1 MYYFWFFDFPNYGL
15 NHLETSNKKHL
26 HKSPPPKKSG
36 GLYSLPT
43 KKNTRLKNNK
53 KRWAFFAT
61 NFCLCLVTFSSSEPF
76 PNIGPVAPSSGTP
89 REGPP
94 GCPGCPPGGAG
105 AKGLDPTGAATPGLA
120 LFLGWHHRCPTK
132 KRLKDSLKLPSQNLP
147 KIWRLAISYAS
158 LLASVWCEGKY
169 GILHSPTEQGRGF
182 KMFLAYSFGS
192 SCQSHRNFQHLPSC
206 SPSKY
211 NSKRYRY

>member
-43 KKNTRLKNNK
+43 KKKHEVKNNK

-89 REGPP
+89 REGP

-132 KRLKDSLKLPSQNLP
+132 KRLKLPSQNLP
-147 KIWRLAISYAS
+147 KIWWLAISCAS
-158 LLASVWCEGKY
+158 LLANAWCEG
-169 GILHSPTEQGRGF
+169 
-182 KMFLAYSFGS
+182 
-192 SCQSHRNFQHLPSC
+192 NFTLS
-206 SPSKY
+206 
-211 NSKRYRY
+211 N